1 MCAFLFMFWLFFS
14 YNFVKF
20 YLLDERYIHR
30 EECQFYDISQHVS
43 KSSWDMLRYLMPSKK
58 YIVANFSS
66 IQGIFS

>member
-1 MCAFLFMFWLFFS
+1 MCAFLIYVLVIFS

-20 YLLDERYIHR
+20 YLLDGRCIYR